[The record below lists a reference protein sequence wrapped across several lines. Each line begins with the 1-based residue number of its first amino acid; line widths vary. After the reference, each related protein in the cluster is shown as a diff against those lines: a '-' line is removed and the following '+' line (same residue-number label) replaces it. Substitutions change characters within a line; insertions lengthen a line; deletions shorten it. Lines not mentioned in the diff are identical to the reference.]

1 MHLDWDASPVV
12 PDGNGAIRVD
22 GNVNPCTVAGEMFV
36 DGIVEY
42 FKNTMM
48 KSSLIGITDV
58 HAGAFANCFQTLK
71 FVNLGG
77 TVNIA
82 SSSVLF
88 LGNIAVV
95 ERNDWFGRRGFGHG
109 RCWRFSIPSEGEG
122 ELFVTQLRVGMAG
135 VSGNAFFCFS
145 EDQNAGSGALES
157 WNHKMWWEVIL
168 EDVRDQRSEERG
180 EKS

>member
-1 MHLDWDASPVV
+1 
-12 PDGNGAIRVD
+12 VD

-135 VSGNAFFCFS
+135 VSGNAFFPF
-145 EDQNAGSGALES
+145 LRL
-157 WNHKMWWEVIL
+157 KTP
-168 EDVRDQRSEERG
+168 
-180 EKS
+180 